1 MFDTHFLF
9 MVGGAGIL
17 GYLSGMVWFSPQLF
31 MRPWTRALGKTEA
44 DVAAGKKELPRTM
57 IYGFL
62 NTLATAFALAVLIE
76 LTGVATL
83 TQYFQIVFF
92 ALFAF
97 IATTKF
103 NDLIYAS
110 SEPAWSRNPQ
120 TLFLINL
127 GYYILSFSVMTLVL
141 WFAK

>member
-1 MFDTHFLF
+1 MFDTHFF
-9 MVGGAGIL
+9 VVVGSAGVL
-17 GYLSGMVWFSPQLF
+17 GYLVGMVWFSPQLF
-31 MRPWTRALGKTEA
+31 MRPWIRALKRTDAEI
-44 DVAAGKKELPRTM
+44 AAGKKELPRTM

-62 NTLATAFALAVLIE
+62 NTLATAFALAVLVE
-76 LTGVATL
+76 LTGVETL
-83 TQYFQIVFF
+83 AQYFQIVFF

-97 IATTKF
+97 VATTKF

-120 TLFLINL
+120 ILFLINV
-127 GYYILSFSVMTLVL
+127 GYYIASFSAMTLVL